1 MAKIEEVKEEFVWKD
16 RKRPVFGLPLS
27 FTRYRLTEEKLIVD
41 VGFFSRKEE
50 EVRLYRVLDISLSR
64 PLSQR
69 IFRVGTIHVCT
80 ADKTTPEFEIKKV
93 KHAKQIKNMLSD
105 MIEKQRD
112 LKRVASREYIS
123 GGGHEEVSDMGG
135 VDIDGDGIPD

>member
-1 MAKIEEVKEEFVWKD
+1 MAKIEEIKEEFVWKD

-93 KHAKQIKNMLSD
+93 KHAKQLKNMLSD

-112 LKRVASREYIS
+112 LKRVASREYIGS
-123 GGGHEEVSDMGG
+123 GGHEEASDLGG